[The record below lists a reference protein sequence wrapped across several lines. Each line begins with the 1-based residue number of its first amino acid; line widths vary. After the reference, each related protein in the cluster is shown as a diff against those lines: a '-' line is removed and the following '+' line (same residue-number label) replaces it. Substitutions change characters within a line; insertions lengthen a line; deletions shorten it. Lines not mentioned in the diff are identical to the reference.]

1 MEIERSYPD
10 GKDLERTI
18 STLKGAMERDRELW
32 AVLDGYHFDDDF
44 QRAIRETG
52 VRTLVIDDHHHLPR
66 YTADIILNQNIG
78 AESTPYP
85 CESDTVMLLGTS
97 YALLR
102 NEFLSQEPGDRALN
116 RAARRVLVSLGG
128 ADLDNVTLKV
138 VQALG
143 QLKSLHLEVTIVLG
157 PVNSNRKIIQSE
169 LENHSLEYQVLS
181 GVDDMSPL
189 LRWADLAVSAGGS
202 SCWELAFMGVPFL
215 VIVLAKNQ
223 EAIARGLGEANAATD
238 CGWFHQ
244 LSVRRLAGEL
254 KRIILDDRRRET
266 QSKRGRQLVDGLG
279 RERVLDKMETI

>member
-1 MEIERSYPD
+1 
-10 GKDLERTI
+10 
-18 STLKGAMERDRELW
+18 
-32 AVLDGYHFDDDF
+32 
-44 QRAIRETG
+44 
-52 VRTLVIDDHHHLPR
+52 
-66 YTADIILNQNIG
+66 
-78 AESTPYP
+78 
-85 CESDTVMLLGTS
+85 MLLGTS